1 MIDNKI
7 LHSWITNKSRVLDLG
22 CGDGEILCSLKTQN
36 KIDGYGFEIDPKHI
50 EACIS
55 KGVNVIEYDL
65 NTGLE
70 NIKDKS
76 FDYIIMSHTLQT
88 LRFPN
93 LILNEMLRIGGK
105 CIVTFPNFGYWRV
118 RLSLLLKGEMP
129 VTKDLNHQWYDTP
142 NIHFFTYRDFETL
155 CKKEGINILKRDFVG
170 SNHSAVLRKI
180 NPNLFAQTAVY
191 LLSGA

>member
-93 LILNEMLRIGGK
+93 LILSEMLRIGEK

-118 RLSLLLKGEMP
+118 RLSLLFKGEMP

-170 SNHSAVLRKI
+170 SNHSTVLRKI

>member
-22 CGDGEILCSLKTQN
+22 CGDGEILCSLKTQSE
-36 KIDGYGFEIDPKHI
+36 IDGYGFEIDPKHI

-93 LILNEMLRIGGK
+93 LILSEMLRIGKK

-118 RLSLLLKGEMP
+118 RLSLLFKGEMP

-170 SNHSAVLRKI
+170 SNQSTVLRKI

>member
-22 CGDGEILCSLKTQN
+22 CGDGKILCSLKTQN
-36 KIDGYGFEIDPKHI
+36 EIDGYGFEIDPEHI

-65 NTGLE
+65 NAGLE

-93 LILNEMLRIGGK
+93 LILSEMLRIGEK

-170 SNHSAVLRKI
+170 SNHSTVLRKI

>member
-1 MIDNKI
+1 
-7 LHSWITNKSRVLDLG
+7 
-22 CGDGEILCSLKTQN
+22 
-36 KIDGYGFEIDPKHI
+36 
-50 EACIS
+50 
-55 KGVNVIEYDL
+55 
-65 NTGLE
+65 
-70 NIKDKS
+70 
-76 FDYIIMSHTLQT
+76 MSHTLQT

-93 LILNEMLRIGGK
+93 LILNEMLRIGVK

-155 CKKEGINILKRDFVG
+155 CKKEGINILKRDFIG
-170 SNHSAVLRKI
+170 SNNSTVLRKI

>member
-36 KIDGYGFEIDPKHI
+36 EIDGYGFEIDPKHI

-70 NIKDKS
+70 NIKNKS
-76 FDYIIMSHTLQT
+76 FNYIIMSHTLQT

-93 LILNEMLRIGGK
+93 LILSEML
-105 CIVTFPNFGYWRV
+105 
-118 RLSLLLKGEMP
+118 SL
-129 VTKDLNHQWYDTP
+129 
-142 NIHFFTYRDFETL
+142 IH
-155 CKKEGINILKRDFVG
+155 I
-170 SNHSAVLRKI
+170 
-180 NPNLFAQTAVY
+180 
-191 LLSGA
+191 

>member
-93 LILNEMLRIGGK
+93 LILSEMLRIGEK

-118 RLSLLLKGEMP
+118 RLSLLFKGEMP

-170 SNHSAVLRKI
+170 SNHSTMLRKI

>member
-70 NIKDKS
+70 SIKDKS

-93 LILNEMLRIGGK
+93 LILSEMLRIGEK

-118 RLSLLLKGEMP
+118 RLSLLFKGEMP

-170 SNHSAVLRKI
+170 SNHSTVLRKI

>member
-22 CGDGEILCSLKTQN
+22 CGDGGILCSLKTQN
-36 KIDGYGFEIDPKHI
+36 EIDGYGFEIDPEQI

-93 LILNEMLRIGGK
+93 LILSEMLRIGKK

-118 RLSLLLKGEMP
+118 RLSLFFKGEMP

-170 SNHSAVLRKI
+170 SNHSTVLRKI

>member
-93 LILNEMLRIGGK
+93 LILSEMLRIGEK

-118 RLSLLLKGEMP
+118 RLSLLFKGEMP

-155 CKKEGINILKRDFVG
+155 CKKEGINILKRDFIG
-170 SNHSAVLRKI
+170 SNHSTVLRKI

>member
-65 NTGLE
+65 NSGLE

-76 FDYIIMSHTLQT
+76 FNYIIMSHTLQT

-93 LILNEMLRIGGK
+93 LILSEMLRIGEK

-118 RLSLLLKGEMP
+118 RLSLLFKGEMP

-155 CKKEGINILKRDFVG
+155 CKKEGINILKRDFIG
-170 SNHSAVLRKI
+170 SNHSTVLRKI

>member
-22 CGDGEILCSLKTQN
+22 CGDGEILCSLKAQIE
-36 KIDGYGFEIDPKHI
+36 IDGYGFEIDPKHI

-93 LILNEMLRIGGK
+93 LILSEMLRIGEK

-170 SNHSAVLRKI
+170 SNHSTVLRKI

>member
-1 MIDNKI
+1 M
-7 LHSWITNKSRVLDLG
+7 LDLG

-36 KIDGYGFEIDPKHI
+36 EIDGYGFEIDPKHI

-93 LILNEMLRIGGK
+93 LILSEMLRIGEK

-118 RLSLLLKGEMP
+118 RLSLLFKGEMP
-129 VTKDLNHQWYDTP
+129 VTKNLNHQWYDTP

-155 CKKEGINILKRDFVG
+155 CKKEGINILERGFVG
-170 SNHSAVLRKI
+170 SNHSTVLRKI

>member
-22 CGDGEILCSLKTQN
+22 CGDGKILCSLKTQN
-36 KIDGYGFEIDPKHI
+36 EIDGYGFEIDPEHI

-93 LILNEMLRIGGK
+93 LILSEMLRIGQK

-118 RLSLLLKGEMP
+118 RLSLLFKGEMP

-155 CKKEGINILKRDFVG
+155 CKKEGINILERDFVG
-170 SNHSAVLRKI
+170 SNHSTVLRKI

>member
-36 KIDGYGFEIDPKHI
+36 EIDGYGFEIDPKHI

-155 CKKEGINILKRDFVG
+155 CKKEGINILERDFVG
-170 SNHSAVLRKI
+170 SNHSTVLRKI

>member
-36 KIDGYGFEIDPKHI
+36 EIDGYGFEIDPKHI

-93 LILNEMLRIGGK
+93 LILSEMLRIGQS
-105 CIVTFPNFGYWRV
+105 V
-118 RLSLLLKGEMP
+118 LSLSQTLVTGEF
-129 VTKDLNHQWYDTP
+129 VYLFCSKAKCQSQKTSIINGTTLQISISSRT
-142 NIHFFTYRDFETL
+142 ETL
-155 CKKEGINILKRDFVG
+155 KLCVKRKG
-170 SNHSAVLRKI
+170 
-180 NPNLFAQTAVY
+180 
-191 LLSGA
+191 

>member
-93 LILNEMLRIGGK
+93 LILNEMLRIGRK